1 MQGVAER
8 MFYQAFSLVSRRICE
23 SKGSRTVAF
32 ALRSTQ
38 NPIFLESGLVFLV
51 SRCCDPR
58 PVLEKRC
65 AFDRGA
71 PLCAPI
77 AERRV
82 AIWSLREHVL
92 VQMVQELLAEVASE
106 AAERGI
112 MLEQAVGVVV
122 VDPRLAAPGDAA
134 QVVGH

>member
-1 MQGVAER
+1 M
-8 MFYQAFSLVSRRICE
+8 
-23 SKGSRTVAF
+23 
-32 ALRSTQ
+32 
-38 NPIFLESGLVFLV
+38 FLESELVFLV
-51 SRCCDPR
+51 PPRCDLR

-71 PLCAPI
+71 PLCDPI
-77 AERRV
+77 VERCV

-112 MLEQAVGVVV
+112 MLERAVGVVV